1 MLQQLPQQA
10 KALRSRIAIAIVMI
24 ILERDDIIN
33 DNKTDLKL
41 PVLLLEGQLGW
52 QKLGED

>member
-41 PVLLLEGQLGW
+41 PVLLLEVQLGW